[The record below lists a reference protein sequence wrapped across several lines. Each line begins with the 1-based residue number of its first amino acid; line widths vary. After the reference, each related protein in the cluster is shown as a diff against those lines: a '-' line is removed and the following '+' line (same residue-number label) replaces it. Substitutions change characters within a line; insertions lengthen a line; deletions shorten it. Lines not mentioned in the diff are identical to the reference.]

1 MEAASSQK
9 SWHTYQSAQCPAQ
22 KTVIFIFTGMRTSK
36 LINGQMVCLS
46 HEKTKS
52 SKRLTPQIDN
62 VRKWQL
68 KGN

>member
-1 MEAASSQK
+1 MEAACSQK

-22 KTVIFIFTGMRTSK
+22 KTVIFI
-36 LINGQMVCLS
+36 LIQEPQNSLDGQMVGLS
-46 HEKTKS
+46 HENRKNPINPS
-52 SKRLTPQIDN
+52 IDN